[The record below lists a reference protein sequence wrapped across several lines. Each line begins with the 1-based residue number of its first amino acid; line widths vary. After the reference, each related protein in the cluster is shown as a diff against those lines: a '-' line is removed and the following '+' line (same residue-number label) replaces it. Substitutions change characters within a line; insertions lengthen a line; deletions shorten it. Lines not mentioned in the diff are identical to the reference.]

1 MTRFSEVLPRVYRG
15 EHGAWQP
22 WFLASAYRPK
32 PRLRCDPDQVVSLLV
47 AIENSYRSHKLKV
60 EAFPAMVPYLRDRRD
75 DVRKHRK
82 EDSRGQL
89 LVGDMFANNGGNKAV
104 KTVKGVALHISLIKT
119 EGNSST

>member
-1 MTRFSEVLPRVYRG
+1 
-15 EHGAWQP
+15 
-22 WFLASAYRPK
+22 
-32 PRLRCDPDQVVSLLV
+32 
-47 AIENSYRSHKLKV
+47 
-60 EAFPAMVPYLRDRRD
+60 MVPYLRDRRD